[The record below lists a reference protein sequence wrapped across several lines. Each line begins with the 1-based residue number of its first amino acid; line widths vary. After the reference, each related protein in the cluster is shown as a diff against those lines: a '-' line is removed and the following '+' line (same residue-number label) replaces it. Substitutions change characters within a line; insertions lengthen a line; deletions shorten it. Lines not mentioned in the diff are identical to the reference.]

1 MSRENMVNVWEGVLF
16 SFLKEGNYVTHYNM
30 DKPGSM
36 DPWIN
41 LEYAMLSRT
50 S

>member
-1 MSRENMVNVWEGVLF
+1 MVNVWDGVLF
-16 SFLKEGNYVTHYNM
+16 SFLKEGNYVTHDNM

-36 DPWIN
+36 GN